1 MNWDDYRF
9 FLAVARTGQLSLAGR
24 QLGVDHATVSRRI
37 RALENTLRA
46 QLFDRSPRGYAL
58 TGEGQDLVAI
68 AEEMEISA
76 IRAPGL
82 IGGQRDAISGKV
94 RIGVPEGVGAYIVAG
109 AAQELCEAY
118 PKLEIDLVALPR
130 TFSLSKREA
139 DIVIAVSR
147 PKSGRL
153 RVKKISDYTLHL
165 YGSRDYLAQHKP
177 VRTIEDL
184 RALRGIAYVPD
195 LIFDKELDYVPLIS
209 PTFRPSLTSTS
220 VHVQLEATL
229 NGAGV
234 CILHDF
240 MAERHDGLV
249 RVLPEEIS
257 FTRAFWCVVYEDYA
271 MLERIR
277 TCSSV
282 IVEHM
287 RAKLRPLLPVNSGA
301 PMAVN
306 GAG

>member
-1 MNWDDYRF
+1 LNWDDYRF

-37 RALENTLRA
+37 RALEDALRA

-58 TGEGQDLVAI
+58 TAEGQDLVSV
-68 AEEMEISA
+68 AEEMEVSA
-76 IRAPGL
+76 IRAPGM

-94 RIGVPEGVGAYIVAG
+94 RIGVPEGVCAYIVVE
-109 AAQELCEAY
+109 AAQKLCETY
-118 PKLEIDLVALPR
+118 PRLEVDLVALPR

-139 DIVIAVSR
+139 DIVIAVSQ

-165 YGSRDYLAQHKP
+165 YGSKDYLARQKP
-177 VRTIEDL
+177 VTQIEDL
-184 RALRGIAYVPD
+184 RTLRGIAYVPD

-249 RVLPEEIS
+249 KVLPDQIS
-257 FTRAFWCVVYEDYA
+257 FTRGFWCVVYEDYA
-271 MLERIR
+271 TLERIR
-277 TCSSV
+277 VCSSA

-287 RAKLRPLLPVNSGA
+287 RACLRPTA
-301 PMAVN
+301 RAVN
-306 GAG
+306 AQAL